1 MPPASKREA
10 ADGCAGRRF
19 PSRSQPHGDD
29 LTAPE
34 CLRSADAPPGTH
46 PQQTSAADNAALL
59 GGRAALDMNC
69 SAMLSIQQLHPQLAT
84 AAYQYF
90 LEGKKLLSVK
100 DTAEILVC
108 FPDVG
113 LTEAAVKPQ

>member
-1 MPPASKREA
+1 
-10 ADGCAGRRF
+10 
-19 PSRSQPHGDD
+19 
-29 LTAPE
+29 
-34 CLRSADAPPGTH
+34 
-46 PQQTSAADNAALL
+46 
-59 GGRAALDMNC
+59 
-69 SAMLSIQQLHPQLAT
+69 MLSIQQLHPQLAT

-113 LTEAAVKPQ
+113 LTEAAVKPQWGVRVSLTELHSCSLVAAHTQVI